1 MKKVEKLGQ
10 VSSGKYIAQRL
21 AMANEHVTVTGS
33 ILSIRPFKQQMV
45 KFFEAI
51 WVTARPAAKKKK
63 KMLRGKFFCER
74 GEKFLG
80 KIG

>member
-21 AMANEHVTVTGS
+21 AIANEHVTVTGS

-63 KMLRGKFFCER
+63 NAEGQIFLREGREIFR
-74 GEKFLG
+74 
-80 KIG
+80 